1 MLTVIAVLEA
11 QSGKE
16 QELEETLKSI
26 IPKIEA
32 EDGTLT
38 YILHRAKDNPAQFM
52 FYEKYTDKQAL
63 KIHSSSPHFQKMF
76 EKAAPLLAG
85 APDIKIFEEIDGKK

>member
-1 MLTVIAVLEA
+1 MLTVIAILEA

-16 QELEETLKSI
+16 QELEEILKSI

-32 EDGTLT
+32 EEGTLA

-52 FYEKYTDKQAL
+52 FYEKYIDKQAL
-63 KIHSSSPHFQKMF
+63 KIHGSSPHFQEMF

-85 APDIKIFEEIDGKK
+85 TPDIKIFEEIAGKK